1 MAQMTEEMKAGY
13 QMIFNGIVK
22 ITKTISMEPEY
33 RKDWNDFLKEYWPV
47 IKEYGNPESTKSSPE
62 SDAWWTEY
70 IGKANSVI
78 NRHYRQKEKADIIKI
93 FYMFIFEVIEFA
105 GRRKE
110 VGRADDSV

>member
-22 ITKTISMEPEY
+22 ITKSISMEPEY

-78 NRHYRQKEKADIIKI
+78 NRHAKWKKEPSDADIIRI

-110 VGRADDSV
+110 VERNA